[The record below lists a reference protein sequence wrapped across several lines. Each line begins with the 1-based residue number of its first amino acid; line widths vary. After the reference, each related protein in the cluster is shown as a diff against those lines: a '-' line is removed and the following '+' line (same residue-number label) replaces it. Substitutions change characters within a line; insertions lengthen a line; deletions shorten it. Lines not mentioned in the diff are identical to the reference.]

1 MKKVAVVYWSGT
13 GNTEAMAEEIS
24 NELKAK
30 DVEVELLGPSSF
42 TKDDIEK
49 YDGIAFGCPAM
60 GSEELEETEFEPMFA
75 DVEGALGDKK
85 VLLFGSYQ
93 WAEGEWMQTW
103 QERCEASNVNLVR
116 DGLIAYDY
124 PDDDALEECRQ
135 AADKLAEAI

>member
-13 GNTEAMAEEIS
+13 GNTEAMAEEIA
-24 NELKAK
+24 NELKSK
-30 DVEVELLGPSSF
+30 DIDVELIGANSF
-42 TKDDIEK
+42 TKDDVDN

-75 DVEGALGDKK
+75 DVEGELKDKK

-93 WAEGEWMQTW
+93 WADGEWMQTW
-103 QERCEASNVNLVR
+103 QERCEALNINLVR

-124 PDDDALEECRQ
+124 PDDAALEECRQ
-135 AADKLAEAI
+135 AADILAQSI